1 MDPNISN
8 TKNWRFF
15 LYKLY
20 EHLENRLQNLRDLKA
35 NNYNDTI
42 ELLKIEKSLEKIIII
57 LSNIFIILQ
66 NEEELEGDFTY
77 TNELLELAHSPN
89 LVKNITFFCHTITIY
104 GGAGDKDIL
113 TYTQP
118 FFYFVTPFIRLLHHF
133 GYDYAKM
140 FSEISQN
147 TPKEN
152 SDKIIP
158 TYIREL
164 ILAIFTDGELVLRI
178 IEQNSLLEAKN
189 QAQFVYFLYTKICEQ
204 KNTTKETDKET
215 FFMTIGQAVL
225 VSNLL
230 FPKVF
235 ETLFSTIVR
244 MHSFFGNL
252 SILKIDSHF

>member
-1 MDPNISN
+1 LNSNISN
-8 TKNWRFF
+8 AKNWRFF

-20 EHLENRLQNLRDLKA
+20 EHLENRLQNLRALKA

-42 ELLKIEKSLEKIIII
+42 ELLKIEKSLEKII
-57 LSNIFIILQ
+57 NIHSSISIILQ
-66 NEEELEGDFTY
+66 YEEKPEGDFTY
-77 TNELLELAHSPN
+77 VNDLLELVHSPN
-89 LVKNITFFCHTITIY
+89 LVKNIAFFCYSIITY
-104 GGAGDKDIL
+104 EGGTEKEIL

-118 FFYFVTPFIRLLHHF
+118 FFYFVIPFIRLLHHF

-140 FSEISQN
+140 FSEVSQN
-147 TPKEN
+147 TPKES

-164 ILAIFTDGELVLRI
+164 ILAIFTDGKLVLRI
-178 IEQNSLLEAKN
+178 VEENSLLEAKN

-204 KNTTKETDKET
+204 KNVTKETNKET
-215 FFMTIGQAVL
+215 FFMIIGQAVL
-225 VSNLL
+225 ISNLM
-230 FPKVF
+230 FPNVF

-252 SILKIDSHF
+252 RVLN